1 MCAQVLQLLY
11 DAEVVSEDAF
21 LKWADEKAHAE
32 AEDRVFLD
40 KAAEF
45 LKWLREAETE
55 EENSDEEDEEE

>member
-1 MCAQVLQLLY
+1 MLQLLY
-11 DAEVVSEDAF
+11 DAEIVSEDAF

>member
-1 MCAQVLQLLY
+1 MLQLLY
-11 DAEVVSEDAF
+11 DAEIVSEDAF

-55 EENSDEEDEEE
+55 EEGSDEEDEEE